1 MTKTIFFFLLLISIG
16 INSQELKKPETKKK
30 NTISI
35 EFYQPI
41 QNSIREFYNDDWV
54 LNTYPTEKNNYSR
67 SSFSNAFGI
76 SYERIKDNTVFRVRL
91 GITIRDIKEHQD
103 FETLNTT
110 DNYSTDLNQSFK
122 YNQNHINIFVGVAK
136 RIHLANNFDFDFGI
150 DLASINYL
158 EGKGDYSYSVYQET
172 ISDNMPL
179 YEQTITVSDRIGKIY
194 SFGIGPV
201 IKPQYN
207 ITKNLVVSAELQVY
221 FMKTFTNDKSTRLEI
236 SDELIQPNNIT
247 QHVELH
253 GDIKYDVNQ
262 WNWTKISPL
271 MRIGYQF

>member
-1 MTKTIFFFLLLISIG
+1 MTKTIFCFLLLISLG
-16 INSQELKKPETKKK
+16 VNSQELKKPETKKK

-201 IKPQYN
+201 FKPQYN

-247 QHVELH
+247 QHVELY

-262 WNWTKISPL
+262 WNWTKVSPL
-271 MRIGYQF
+271 IRIGYQF

>member
-1 MTKTIFFFLLLISIG
+1 MTKTIFCFLLLISLG
-16 INSQELKKPETKKK
+16 VNSQELKKPETKKK

-122 YNQNHINIFVGVAK
+122 YNQNHI
-136 RIHLANNFDFDFGI
+136 
-150 DLASINYL
+150 INYNLIKNYKNIIIDWVWSQLIWKLQTKEL
-158 EGKGDYSYSVYQET
+158 EELKKKVC
-172 ISDNMPL
+172 
-179 YEQTITVSDRIGKIY
+179 RIK
-194 SFGIGPV
+194 
-201 IKPQYN
+201 
-207 ITKNLVVSAELQVY
+207 
-221 FMKTFTNDKSTRLEI
+221 
-236 SDELIQPNNIT
+236 
-247 QHVELH
+247 
-253 GDIKYDVNQ
+253 
-262 WNWTKISPL
+262 
-271 MRIGYQF
+271 

>member
-1 MTKTIFFFLLLISIG
+1 MTKTIFCFLLLISLG
-16 INSQELKKPETKKK
+16 VNSQELKKPETKKK

-179 YEQTITVSDRIGKIY
+179 YEQKITVSDRIGKIY

-201 IKPQYN
+201 FKPQYN

-247 QHVELH
+247 QHVELY

-262 WNWTKISPL
+262 WNWTKVSPL
-271 MRIGYQF
+271 IRIGYQF